1 MVANP
6 KRQALEKLS
15 EYVSHKNQDLGFE
28 TNSATWDIAR
38 DIFQGS
44 KGSEFSSAVN
54 ASDTWTGPLANTSAE
69 DTKTDVDAV
78 DTVFS
83 DLLDQINAAITALP
97 EELDES
103 DPAANW
109 PNESE

>member
-1 MVANP
+1 M
-6 KRQALEKLS
+6 
-15 EYVSHKNQDLGFE
+15 
-28 TNSATWDIAR
+28 
-38 DIFQGS
+38 
-44 KGSEFSSAVN
+44 
-54 ASDTWTGPLANTSAE
+54 ANTSAE

-83 DLLDQINAAITALP
+83 DLLDRINATIAALP

-103 DPAANW
+103 DPDANW